1 MFARIV
7 SGPILSLAILISH
20 ASPSLAAPVRAGRP
34 VNVRP
39 PTSAPAD
46 RERDEVE
53 PTAPPADAPR
63 GAWPEQTPE
72 ERTAVEQ
79 ELKTRVDGWNRQ
91 LRFRLNAYE
100 TKYFLFFTDIAQT
113 EAHRWA
119 RQLDQMYARLAQL
132 FAVENGKNIWRGKAV
147 IIAFQN
153 RHDFENLEK
162 QVYKIDRPAGGRC
175 HYERNGNVVITFY
188 RFPSDA
194 DFARVLVHETT
205 HGFFF
210 RYRTGALIPSWVNE
224 GLAEVMEYELVPAA
238 GLKQASDAEARAH
251 LRLGDALQGFFED
264 RINFSQYPVARTL
277 TEFMIRQDKKRYV
290 DFINAIKEGLP
301 WQQALEQRYGVPLPR
316 LVQAYG
322 QSMGVPELKAV
333 AP

>member
-1 MFARIV
+1 M
-7 SGPILSLAILISH
+7 LAHKLIGSALVAIILIG
-20 ASPSLAAPVRAGRP
+20 SLQPAPAAPARAGRQ
-34 VNVRP
+34 VNIRP
-39 PTSAPAD
+39 PTSAPVD
-46 RERDEVE
+46 RQQSEVE
-53 PTAPPADAPR
+53 PTAPPADVPR
-63 GAWPEQTPE
+63 GAWPEQTAE
-72 ERTAVEQ
+72 ERAAVER
-79 ELKTRVDGWNRQ
+79 ELKMRVDGWNRQ
-91 LRFRLNAYE
+91 LRFRLAFHE

-113 EAHRWA
+113 EALRWA

-132 FAVENGKNIWRGKAV
+132 FAVENGENIWRGKAV

-251 LRLGDALQGFFED
+251 LRRSDALQGFFED
-264 RINFSQYPVARTL
+264 RIDFTQYPVARTL

-301 WQQALEQRYGVPLPR
+301 WQQALEQRYGVPLAR

-322 QSMGVPELKAV
+322 ASMGVPGLNAE
-333 AP
+333 